1 MAEISLNSNTALA
14 AEGYFVLS
22 WESDADSPLTL
33 EQSSSADFG
42 QVISTMV
49 AADGNITITG
59 LMDGDYYFRLLDDN
73 LQQSNL
79 LRIQVAH
86 HSLVRALA
94 FFSLGL
100 VLFIILLLTIF
111 IGSRKGDQA

>member
-1 MAEISLNSNTALA
+1 MAEISLNSNTTLA

-33 EQSSSADFG
+33 EQSNRADFSE
-42 QVISTMV
+42 VISTRV
-49 AADGNITITG
+49 AADGDITITG
-59 LMDGDYYFRLLDDN
+59 LIDGDYYFRLLNDN

-79 LRIQVAH
+79 LRIEVAH

-100 VLFIILLLTIF
+100 VLFIILLLTIY
-111 IGSRKGDQA
+111 IGSRRGDQA